1 MNISYLPEVVSPTG
15 GLAFPVVSQGG
26 SKKVLLSTID
36 TNFSSQG
43 NVSRVVQGNNIK
55 LTTTTI
61 TKTGIASFHF
71 PGSVYPFPSTNVPA
85 GWLLCQGQEVSRV
98 IYKNLFDVI
107 GVSYGPGDNR
117 ITFNLP
123 DLRGRAIVGL
133 ETMGGSA
140 SSGRLTNSRPGNLD
154 ATLLSNTGGNQS
166 HTLISQETGLQSH
179 NHTHSLT
186 ASFGGDVERGNRGN
200 GGDGAESGRFPSG
213 SSLGSSRAVTLNY
226 SFTNNAASNSSATS
240 HPNLPPLV
248 FLNWV
253 IKF

>member
-15 GLAFPVVSQGG
+15 DLTIPVVSQGQ
-26 SKKVLLSTID
+26 SKKVLLSTLG
-36 TNFSSQG
+36 TTFSGSG
-43 NVSRVVQGNNIK
+43 NVSRVVSGNNIM
-55 LTTTTI
+55 LNPSTI
-61 TKTGIASFHF
+61 TKTGVANFYF
-71 PGSVYPFPSTNVPA
+71 PGSLYPLPSTNIPA

-98 IYKNLFDVI
+98 AYKNLFDVI

-123 DLRGRAIVGL
+123 DLRGRTIVGL

-154 ATLLSNTGGNQS
+154 ASVRGNTGGNQS
-166 HTLISQETGLQSH
+166 HTLISQEVGLQSH

-200 GGDGAESGRFPSG
+200 GGDGGESGRFPPG

>member
-15 GLAFPVVSQGG
+15 DLAFPVVSQGE

-55 LTTTTI
+55 LTPTTI
-61 TKTGIASFHF
+61 TKTGIASFDF
-71 PGSVYPFPSTNVPA
+71 PGSIYPFPSTNVPA

-98 IYKNLFDVI
+98 VYKNLFDVI

-154 ATLLSNTGGNQS
+154 ATLLSNTGGNQV
-166 HTLISQETGLQSH
+166 HTLISQEAGLQSH

-186 ASFGGDVERGNRGN
+186 ATFGGDLEQGNTGN
-200 GGDGAESGRFPSG
+200 GGYADESGRFPAG
-213 SSLGSSRAVTLNY
+213 SSLGSEIAVTLNY
-226 SFTNNAASNSSATS
+226 SFTNNAAANSSATS

-253 IKF
+253 IKY

>member
-1 MNISYLPEVVSPTG
+1 MNISYLPEVVSPTSD
-15 GLAFPVVSQGG
+15 LAFPVVSQEQ
-26 SKKVLLSTID
+26 SKKVLLNALNS
-36 TNFSSQG
+36 FSGTG
-43 NVSRVVQGNNIK
+43 NVSRVVSGSNIK
-55 LTTTTI
+55 LTPTTI
-61 TKTGIASFHF
+61 TKTGVASFHF
-71 PGSVYPFPSTNVPA
+71 PGSLYPFPSTNVPS

-98 IYKNLFDVI
+98 VYKNLFGVI

-133 ETMGGSA
+133 ETMGGSV

-154 ATLLSNTGGNQS
+154 ASVQGNTGGNQA
-166 HTLISQETGLQSH
+166 HTLISQEVGLQAH

-186 ASFGGDVERGNRGN
+186 ASFGGGFERGNTGN
-200 GGDGAESGRFPSG
+200 GGDGGESGRFPAG
-213 SSLGSSRAVTLNY
+213 ESLGSSRAVTLNY

-253 IKF
+253 IKY

>member
-15 GLAFPVVSQGG
+15 DLAFPVVSQGE

-55 LTTTTI
+55 LTPTTI
-61 TKTGIASFHF
+61 TKTGIASFDF
-71 PGSVYPFPSTNVPA
+71 PGSIYPFPSTNVPA

-98 IYKNLFDVI
+98 VYKNLFDVI

-154 ATLLSNTGGNQS
+154 ATLLSNTGGNQV
-166 HTLISQETGLQSH
+166 HTLISQEAGLQSH

-186 ASFGGDVERGNRGN
+186 ATFGGDLEQGNTGN
-200 GGDGAESGRFPSG
+200 GGYADESGRFPAG
-213 SSLGSSRAVTLNY
+213 SSLGSEIAVTLNY

-253 IKF
+253 IKY